1 MFSQMI
7 SRLVLGK
14 NQIGYLISGGT
25 LLIIIKKISG
35 KGTLVLGLGSYIYLG
50 WSDSVLPIK

>member
-7 SRLVLGK
+7 SGLVLGK
-14 NQIGYLISGGT
+14 NQIGYLISGDT

-35 KGTLVLGLGSYIYLG
+35 KGTLVLGFRSYIYLG